1 LVASSG
7 DDAGRNGPLRS
18 RAIGSSD
25 DLVGINPTAVAGWIE
40 QLGITFTAPLSFQ
53 RIGLGQSNLTY
64 LVRDA
69 EGRKWVL
76 RRPPLGE
83 LLASAHDVA
92 REARILSALEDTPVP
107 TPRVYGLTRD
117 ARGDRQ
123 RGEAGRSG
131 APQKPDD
138 VPLLLMEFVD
148 GLVLDRMP
156 IAESL
161 APQRR
166 RQIGLSLPMTLAK
179 IHAVDLEES
188 GLDDLASHKPYA
200 QRQLKRWAGQWE
212 QSKTRELQDLDDLT
226 RRLIAAAPQQQ
237 ELTLVHGDFHLRN
250 LITSH
255 TTGDV
260 IGVLDWEL
268 STLGDPLADM
278 GSLLAYWPEPGEEDI
293 AGGFAATALEG
304 FPDRAEM
311 ARVYLA
317 ETGRDAATL
326 KYWHALGL
334 WKVAV
339 IAEGVMRRAMDEPQN
354 KAAAGTPTMRWID
367 ALVCKAR
374 EVAEDAGI

>member
-1 LVASSG
+1 MRSCSAPGPDSVARSG
-7 DDAGRNGPLRS
+7 V
-18 RAIGSSD
+18 
-25 DLVGINPTAVAGWIE
+25 VGINPTEVAEWIK
-40 QLGITFTAPLSFQ
+40 QLGITFTAPLTFE

-64 LVRDA
+64 LVCDA
-69 EGRKWVL
+69 QERKWVL
-76 RRPPLGE
+76 RRPPLGD

-107 TPRVYGLTRD
+107 TPRVYGLSRD
-117 ARGDRQ
+117 A
-123 RGEAGRSG
+123 AG
-131 APQKPDD
+131 

-148 GLVLDRMP
+148 GLVVDRMP

-161 APQRR
+161 TPQRR
-166 RQIGLSLPMTLAK
+166 REIGLSMPTTLAK
-179 IHAVDLEES
+179 IHAVDLEKA

-212 QSKTRELQDLDDLT
+212 QSKTRELPDLDDLT

-250 LITSH
+250 VITSH
-255 TTGDV
+255 TTGEV

-278 GSLLAYWPEPGEEDI
+278 GSLLAYWPQPGEEDI

-317 ETGRDAATL
+317 QTGRDAATL

-334 WKVAV
+334 WKIAV
-339 IAEGVMRRAMDEPQN
+339 IAEGVMRRAMDVPQN
-354 KAAAGTPTMRWID
+354 KAAAGTPTLRWID

>member
-1 LVASSG
+1 VAN
-7 DDAGRNGPLRS
+7 ATV
-18 RAIGSSD
+18 
-25 DLVGINPTAVAGWIE
+25 VGINPDAVADWIE
-40 QLGITFTAPLSFQ
+40 QLGIPFTGPLSFQ

-64 LVRDA
+64 LVCDA
-69 EGRKWVL
+69 GERKWVL

-117 ARGDRQ
+117 V
-123 RGEAGRSG
+123 AGV
-131 APQKPDD
+131 A
-138 VPLLLMEFVD
+138 LLLMEFVD
-148 GLVLDRMP
+148 GLVVDQMP

-161 APQRR
+161 TPQRR
-166 RQIGLSLPMTLAK
+166 RQIGLSMPTTLAK
-179 IHAVDLEES
+179 IHAVDLEKS

-212 QSKTRELQDLDDLT
+212 QSKTRELPDLDDLT

-250 LITSH
+250 VITSH

-293 AGGFAATALEG
+293 AGGFAASALEG

-317 ETGRDAATL
+317 QTSRDAATL

-334 WKVAV
+334 WKIAI
-339 IAEGVMRRAMDEPQN
+339 IAEGVMRRAMDEPRN
-354 KAAAGTPTMRWID
+354 KAAAGTPITRWID

>member
-1 LVASSG
+1 MASSG
-7 DDAGRNGPLRS
+7 V
-18 RAIGSSD
+18 
-25 DLVGINPTAVAGWIE
+25 VGIDPTEVAEWIE
-40 QLGITFTAPLSFQ
+40 QLAITFTAPLTFE

-64 LVRDA
+64 LVCDA
-69 EGRKWVL
+69 QERKWVL
-76 RRPPLGE
+76 RRPPLGD

-107 TPRVYGLTRD
+107 TPRVYGLSRD
-117 ARGDRQ
+117 A
-123 RGEAGRSG
+123 AG
-131 APQKPDD
+131 

-148 GLVLDRMP
+148 GLVVDRMP

-161 APQRR
+161 TPQRR
-166 RQIGLSLPMTLAK
+166 RQIGLSMPTTLAK
-179 IHAVDLEES
+179 IHAVDLEKA

-212 QSKTRELQDLDDLT
+212 QSKTRELPDLDDLT
-226 RRLIAAAPQQQ
+226 RRLITAAPQQQ

-250 LITSH
+250 VITSH
-255 TTGDV
+255 MTGEV
-260 IGVLDWEL
+260 VGVLDWEL

-278 GSLLAYWPEPGEEDI
+278 GSLLAYWPQPGEEDI

-317 ETGRDAATL
+317 QTGRDAATL

-334 WKVAV
+334 WKIAV
-339 IAEGVMRRAMDEPQN
+339 IAEGVMRRAMDVPQN
-354 KAAAGTPTMRWID
+354 KAAAGTPTLRWID

>member
-1 LVASSG
+1 MRSCSAPGPDSVASS
-7 DDAGRNGPLRS
+7 S
-18 RAIGSSD
+18 V
-25 DLVGINPTAVAGWIE
+25 VGIDPTEVSEWIE
-40 QLGITFTAPLSFQ
+40 QLGITFTAPLSFE

-64 LVRDA
+64 LVCDA
-69 EGRKWVL
+69 QERKWVL
-76 RRPPLGE
+76 RRPPLGD

-92 REARILSALEDTPVP
+92 REARILSALDDTPVP

-117 ARGDRQ
+117 A
-123 RGEAGRSG
+123 AG
-131 APQKPDD
+131 

-148 GLVLDRMP
+148 GLVVDRMP

-161 APQRR
+161 TPQRR
-166 RQIGLSLPMTLAK
+166 RQIGLSMPSTLAK
-179 IHAVDLEES
+179 IHAVDLEKA

-212 QSKTRELQDLDDLT
+212 RSKTRELPDLDDLT

-250 LITSH
+250 VITSH
-255 TTGDV
+255 TTGEV

-278 GSLLAYWPEPGEEDI
+278 GSLLAYWPQPGEEDI
-293 AGGFAATALEG
+293 AGGFAATALAG

-317 ETGRDAATL
+317 QTGRDAATL

-334 WKVAV
+334 WKIAV
-339 IAEGVMRRAMDEPQN
+339 IAEGVMRRAMDVPEN
-354 KAAAGTPTMRWID
+354 KAAAGTPTLRWID

>member
-1 LVASSG
+1 MRSCSAPGPDSVARSG
-7 DDAGRNGPLRS
+7 V
-18 RAIGSSD
+18 
-25 DLVGINPTAVAGWIE
+25 VGINPTEVAEWIE
-40 QLGITFTAPLSFQ
+40 QLAITFTAPLTFE

-64 LVRDA
+64 LVCDA
-69 EGRKWVL
+69 QERKWVL
-76 RRPPLGE
+76 RRPPLGD

-107 TPRVYGLTRD
+107 TPRVYGLSRD
-117 ARGDRQ
+117 A
-123 RGEAGRSG
+123 AG
-131 APQKPDD
+131 

-148 GLVLDRMP
+148 GLVVDRMP

-161 APQRR
+161 TPQRR
-166 RQIGLSLPMTLAK
+166 RQIGLSMPTTLAK
-179 IHAVDLEES
+179 IHAVDLEKA

-212 QSKTRELQDLDDLT
+212 QSKTRELPDLDDLT
-226 RRLIAAAPQQQ
+226 RRLIAAAPQRQ

-250 LITSH
+250 VITSH
-255 TTGDV
+255 TTGEV

-278 GSLLAYWPEPGEEDI
+278 GSLLAYWPQPGEEDI

-317 ETGRDAATL
+317 QTGRDAATL

-334 WKVAV
+334 WKIAV
-339 IAEGVMRRAMDEPQN
+339 IAEGVMRRAMDVPQN
-354 KAAAGTPTMRWID
+354 KAAAGTPTLRWID

>member
-1 LVASSG
+1 VASSG
-7 DDAGRNGPLRS
+7 V
-18 RAIGSSD
+18 
-25 DLVGINPTAVAGWIE
+25 VGIDPTEVAEWIE
-40 QLGITFTAPLSFQ
+40 QLGITFSAPLSFE

-64 LVRDA
+64 LVCDA
-69 EGRKWVL
+69 QERKWVL
-76 RRPPLGE
+76 RRPPLGD

-92 REARILSALEDTPVP
+92 REARILSALDDTAVP
-107 TPRVYGLTRD
+107 TPRVYGLSRD
-117 ARGDRQ
+117 A
-123 RGEAGRSG
+123 AG
-131 APQKPDD
+131 

-148 GLVLDRMP
+148 GLVVDRMP

-161 APQRR
+161 TPQRR
-166 RQIGLSLPMTLAK
+166 RQIGLSMPATLAK
-179 IHAVDLEES
+179 IHAVDLERA

-200 QRQLKRWAGQWE
+200 QRQLKRWAAQWE
-212 QSKTRELQDLDDLT
+212 QSKTRDLPALDDLT
-226 RRLIAAAPQQQ
+226 RRLIAAAPQRQ

-250 LITSH
+250 VITSH
-255 TTGDV
+255 TTGEV
-260 IGVLDWEL
+260 TGVLDWEL

-278 GSLLAYWPEPGEEDI
+278 GSLLAYWPQPGEEDI

-317 ETGRDAATL
+317 QTGRDAATL

-334 WKVAV
+334 WKIAV
-339 IAEGVMRRAMDEPQN
+339 IAEGVMRRAMDVPEN
-354 KAAAGTPTMRWID
+354 KAAAGTPTLRWID